1 MVKSML
7 FEQATLQLVVPS
19 TSCRARINRGKEII
33 CGRIDGGWIA
43 IGGPTNPF
51 PFLSSFGPPRL
62 VRSMSL
68 WPGPSLTSQDMRL
81 SQAQL
86 LPRSPLPTSPA
97 PQPHPWLPRA
107 RRHRDAGP
115 GRRTRC
121 GAARRRVPTG
131 AGVPRLLEG
140 ACRSANMGNG
150 LPSSICYSFPS
161 VSEFSSQFIC
171 NKTT

>member
-33 CGRIDGGWIA
+33 CGRIDGGRIA

-131 AGVPRLLEG
+131 AVGVTHMLRRLHVEG
-140 ACRSANMGNG
+140 IDQHQQVQPTYVTYPCIRRDIQPAIWG
-150 LPSSICYSFPS
+150 
-161 VSEFSSQFIC
+161 E
-171 NKTT
+171 